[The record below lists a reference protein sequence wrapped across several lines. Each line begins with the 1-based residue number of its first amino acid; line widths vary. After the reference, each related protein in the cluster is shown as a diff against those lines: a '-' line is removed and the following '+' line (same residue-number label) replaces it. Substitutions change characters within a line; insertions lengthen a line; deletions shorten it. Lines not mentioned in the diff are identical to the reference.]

1 MWQDLLN
8 FGRISRPLNV
18 LISFFSF
25 AVGCYLVHDKQLHF
39 LLDLPFW
46 GTGLTIVVIAATG
59 YWINDVYDF
68 RIDRVNKPQLT
79 VVNALLS
86 VKKVLTAYF
95 LTNMGILLFSLT
107 YLGWHLGRF
116 NITFINFVSVILLFI
131 YASWLKRVSVAGNL
145 VIAFMIALV
154 LILAYYLYDHL
165 NLSLIWAIVFAFE
178 ITLIREITKDV
189 QDIKGD
195 LRFGLRTLPIQIGMR
210 HTKQV
215 LLGLYIIFL
224 LSTYL
229 PFVEAQW
236 RMQQWLWPYLS
247 LSVLLVQIPSLYTI
261 RIMWKSE
268 NPEDFTIQSKMLKV
282 LMLTGLLTLF
292 FLR

>member
-1 MWQDLLN
+1 MWRDLLN
-8 FGRISRPLNV
+8 FIRISRPANV
-18 LISFFSF
+18 LISFLSF
-25 AVGCYLVHDKQLHF
+25 AVGCYLVSDKDLHF
-39 LLDLPFW
+39 LLELPFW
-46 GTGLTIVVIAATG
+46 GTGLTIAIIAATG
-59 YWINDVYDF
+59 YWINDVHDF
-68 RIDRVNKPQLT
+68 RIDRVNKPSKT

-86 VKKVLTAYF
+86 VKKVLTVYF

-107 YLGWHLGRF
+107 YLGWYLGKF

-145 VIAFMIALV
+145 VIAFMVALV
-154 LILAYYLYDHL
+154 LILAYYLLGDI

-195 LRFGLRTLPIQIGMR
+195 LQFGLRTLPIQIGMR

-215 LLGLYIIFL
+215 LLVLYVIFL
-224 LSTYL
+224 MSTYL

-236 RMQQWLWPYLS
+236 RMDQWLWAYLF
-247 LSVLLVQIPSLYTI
+247 LSVALVQVPCLYTI
-261 RIMWKSE
+261 RLMWRARE
-268 NPEDFTIQSKMLKV
+268 PEDFGVQSGMLKI
-282 LMLTGLLTLF
+282 LMLTGLVTLF